1 VTPRSRSIDALLV
14 LMVLIWGANYSA
26 IKRAFDEMPPQVFN
40 ALRIFLASCIFLTA
54 IKLAQRR
61 ARQGRGRTSAVFYT
75 PFPLT
80 RRDRLDLLWLGVV
93 GHWMYQLFFVG
104 GVALTNVSNGALII
118 GATPIVIAT
127 VSWLLGRETIGALH
141 WLGAA
146 VSVAGIYFVVGRGA
160 SFGGTTLGG
169 DILVMISVGCWT
181 AYTIGGARLIT
192 RHSPLY
198 VTGTTMSIGAVPYV
212 ILAVPQILRMNWSGV
227 GAATWATLV
236 LSAVLALCLSYL
248 IWYTAVQRI
257 GPARTSIFSNL
268 VPIVAIGVAAVWLG
282 EPLTSATLV
291 GAVGVLS
298 GVFLSRLGRSRAAV
312 KPEGEPSG
320 G

>member
-1 VTPRSRSIDALLV
+1 
-14 LMVLIWGANYSA
+14 
-26 IKRAFDEMPPQVFN
+26 
-40 ALRIFLASCIFLTA
+40 
-54 IKLAQRR
+54 
-61 ARQGRGRTSAVFYT
+61 
-75 PFPLT
+75 
-80 RRDRLDLLWLGVV
+80 
-93 GHWMYQLFFVG
+93 
-104 GVALTNVSNGALII
+104 
-118 GATPIVIAT
+118 
-127 VSWLLGRETIGALH
+127 
-141 WLGAA
+141 
-146 VSVAGIYFVVGRGA
+146 
-160 SFGGTTLGG
+160 
-169 DILVMISVGCWT
+169 
-181 AYTIGGARLIT
+181 
-192 RHSPLY
+192 
-198 VTGTTMSIGAVPYV
+198 
-212 ILAVPQILRMNWSGV
+212 MNWSGV